1 MASKRIVQSTV
12 NWESIAKRVPEADK
26 ASYLAF
32 KAKSDGYL
40 RKYVEII

>member
-1 MASKRIVQSTV
+1 MASKRIAQSSV
-12 NWESIAKRVPEADK
+12 NWAAIAERVPEADK

-40 RKYVEII
+40 RKYVKVI

>member
-1 MASKRIVQSTV
+1 MASKRIAQSSV
-12 NWESIAKRVPEADK
+12 NWAAIAERVPEADK

-40 RKYVEII
+40 RKYVEVI